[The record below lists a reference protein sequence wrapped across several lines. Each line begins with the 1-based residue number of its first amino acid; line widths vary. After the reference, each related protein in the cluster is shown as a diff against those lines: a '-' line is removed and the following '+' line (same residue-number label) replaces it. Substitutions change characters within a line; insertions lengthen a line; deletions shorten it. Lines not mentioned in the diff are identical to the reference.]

1 MNDTQEQKKP
11 YAAPDLT
18 IHGDIDEI
26 TQYPGG
32 ADRDGYG
39 GSIIGQGERMD

>member
-26 TQYPGG
+26 TQGG
-32 ADRDGYG
+32 TGQNTDGWD
-39 GSIIGQGERMD
+39 GSQLE